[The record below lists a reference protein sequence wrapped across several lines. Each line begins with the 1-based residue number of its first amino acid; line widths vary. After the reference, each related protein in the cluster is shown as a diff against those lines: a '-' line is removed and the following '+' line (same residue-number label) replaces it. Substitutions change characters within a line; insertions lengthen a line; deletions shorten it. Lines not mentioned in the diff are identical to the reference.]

1 MELNNY
7 NYNDIDGSISLTFS
21 DSNDDV
27 QIQNDNKLHQN
38 ELEISYKSAF
48 FSDKKCKEQK
58 ALSQQIDCKTLF
70 KKEEIH
76 SPKSPEYAFAQ
87 GISVKNTAT
96 TSEAQTGSVNN
107 KYNYSDDN
115 NNKNISNYSISDVKS
130 ISSNKYQGIDIGIN
144 NSNSNK
150 YVSTYDNKEHQML
163 SKRSKSSNFDIAL
176 NKIKIDSIINS
187 GITCQGTSSSTSHI
201 RGSPI
206 INNANPFLNNNN
218 NTVNYNNIS
227 HSNSNNNDTT
237 KPNPKTTKLILH
249 KNKKTST
256 TPLPINKALSS
267 HRDQVHTYL
276 KQMMK
281 QYSISSS
288 EIKKNSQKPKNP
300 KRTSYSHSHREKQF
314 PNMALCDIN
323 PKTKKKISSNLI
335 KHTSSSSCLLL
346 KKNQNSFKS
355 SQSTYSFFNN
365 SSSCFMKE
373 SPSINTKNKRNCFYS
388 TLNTPTN
395 LKSKKIDSRN
405 SMLKSNLNSLNKKQ
419 CNTPHLGSSVS
430 IGNSNLTQ
438 RLNNNKKI
446 YIQSPHNLFHN
457 KKNIIPFI
465 KGGIK
470 TSPSPPKLR
479 ETNKQ
484 HKDSKD
490 NAIKSNCNSNTS
502 SNHHTTITGGSNG
515 KKQVYTINNFSKYVK
530 KSRGTKEGKKSLHG
544 DSFVHS
550 TSNHAPK
557 IYLKAS
563 KDGEGEGVGRKGKG
577 NSKQKQVP
585 KEIMLNY

>member
-1 MELNNY
+1 MNNFD
-7 NYNDIDGSISLTFS
+7 YNDTDGSISLTFS
-21 DSNDDV
+21 DSDEDI
-27 QIQNDNKLHQN
+27 QRQNDNKLQQN

-48 FSDKKCKEQK
+48 FSEKKCKDQK

-70 KKEEIH
+70 KKNDAN
-76 SPKSPEYAFAQ
+76 SPKSPECAFAS
-87 GISVKNTAT
+87 GISLKNTAT
-96 TSEAQTGSVNN
+96 TSEQTCSVNNNNTKYTYSESKITSNYCMSDVKANKHQHVNTGINNANN
-107 KYNYSDDN
+107 KYN
-115 NNKNISNYSISDVKS
+115 
-130 ISSNKYQGIDIGIN
+130 
-144 NSNSNK
+144 
-150 YVSTYDNKEHQML
+150 TYEKEHQTL

-176 NKIKIDSIINS
+176 NKIKIDSLINS
-187 GITCQGTSSSTSHI
+187 GVTCPSSSSTSHI

-206 INNANPFLNNNN
+206 INNANPFLNNAN
-218 NTVNYNNIS
+218 NTVNYNHPTSSGN
-227 HSNSNNNDTT
+227 NNNDTC
-237 KPNPKTTKLILH
+237 KPTPKSTKLILH
-249 KNKKTST
+249 KTTKPST

-281 QYSISSS
+281 QYAISSS
-288 EIKKNSQKPKNP
+288 EIKKNSQKAKNS
-300 KRTSYSHSHREKQF
+300 KRTSYSHSHREKPF
-314 PNMALCDIN
+314 PNMAICDIN
-323 PKTKKKISSNLI
+323 PSSQSKLTSNLI

-346 KKNQNSFKS
+346 KKNQKSFKS
-355 SQSTYSFFNN
+355 SQSTYSFFN

-373 SPSINTKNKRNCFYS
+373 SPSINAKNKRNCFYS

-430 IGNSNLTQ
+430 IANSNLTQ
-438 RLNNNKKI
+438 RLNNSKKI

-457 KKNIIPFI
+457 KKNVIPFI

-479 ETNKQ
+479 ETHKQ
-484 HKDSKD
+484 YKD
-490 NAIKSNCNSNTS
+490 NSGAHNKDILKHHNSNN
-502 SNHHTTITGGSNG
+502 NHHTTTNCSSSSNA

-530 KSRGTKEGKKSLHG
+530 KSRGGKDAKKSLHG

-550 TSNHAPK
+550 TSNAPK
-557 IYLKAS
+557 IYLKAN
-563 KDGEGEGVGRKGKG
+563 KEGNDVGIDGIAYGKKGKSS
-577 NSKQKQVP
+577 SKQKQVP
-585 KEIMLNY
+585 KEILLNY

>member
-1 MELNNY
+1 MELNNF

-21 DSNDDV
+21 DSNDDI
-27 QIQNDNKLHQN
+27 QTQNDNKLHQN

-48 FSDKKCKEQK
+48 FSDKKCKDQK

-70 KKEEIH
+70 KKEEMN
-76 SPKSPEYAFAQ
+76 SPKSPECAFAN
-87 GISVKNTAT
+87 GISLKNTAT
-96 TSEAQTGSVNN
+96 TSEQQTCSVNTN
-107 KYNYSDDN
+107 YNNNNSD
-115 NNKNISNYSISDVKS
+115 NKNISNYSISDV
-130 ISSNKYQGIDIGIN
+130 
-144 NSNSNK
+144 NSNK
-150 YVSTYDNKEHQML
+150 HQQMNMGTHNSKYATTYDKEHQML

-176 NKIKIDSIINS
+176 NKIKIDSLINS
-187 GITCQGTSSSTSHI
+187 GVTCPSSSSTSHI

-218 NTVNYNNIS
+218 NTVNYNNVSSS
-227 HSNSNNNDTT
+227 HNDTT
-237 KPNPKTTKLILH
+237 KPNPQTTKLILH
-249 KNKKTST
+249 KNKKPST

-281 QYSISSS
+281 QYAISSS
-288 EIKKNSQKPKNP
+288 EIKKNSQKNNKSA

-314 PNMALCDIN
+314 PNNIAICDIN
-323 PKTKKKISSNLI
+323 PTTKKKISSNLI

-355 SQSTYSFFNN
+355 SQSTYSFFNS

-405 SMLKSNLNSLNKKQ
+405 SLLKSNVNSLNKKQ
-419 CNTPHLGSSVS
+419 CNTPHLGSSSVS
-430 IGNSNLTQ
+430 IANSNLTQ
-438 RLNNNKKI
+438 RINNNKKI

-465 KGGIK
+465 KAGIK

-484 HKDSKD
+484 HKDQHSNNNKD
-490 NAIKSNCNSNTS
+490 IIINHNSNN
-502 SNHHTTITGGSNG
+502 SNHHTTTNCSCSSNG

-530 KSRGTKEGKKSLHG
+530 KSRGGKDGKKNLHG

-550 TSNHAPK
+550 TSNAPK
-557 IYLKAS
+557 IYLKAN
-563 KDGEGEGVGRKGKG
+563 KEGYDMGYEGVVYGKKGKSS
-577 NSKQKQVP
+577 SKQKQVP